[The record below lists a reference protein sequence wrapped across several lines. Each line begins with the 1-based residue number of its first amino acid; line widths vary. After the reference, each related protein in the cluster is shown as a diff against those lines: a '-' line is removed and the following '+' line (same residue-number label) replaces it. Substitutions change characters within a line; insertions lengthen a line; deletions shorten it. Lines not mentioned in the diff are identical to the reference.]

1 MWHRTKAPSV
11 LPEELSQG
19 ATVPSLC
26 SRTAPEVVE
35 GAGEGEEEEHVC
47 TEPPGWWAGLST
59 PGFIAWVVPALLL
72 GFSLPGH
79 GRGMG
84 YSHPAPGGPEG
95 SSKDALYQSREGE
108 PWVLLAAGMPRE
120 NASG

>member
-1 MWHRTKAPSV
+1 MPLS
-11 LPEELSQG
+11 LPCVQGQPQRWWKVQGKVRRRRSRFALSPQ
-19 ATVPSLC
+19 
-26 SRTAPEVVE
+26 
-35 GAGEGEEEEHVC
+35 AGG
-47 TEPPGWWAGLST
+47 AGLST

-84 YSHPAPGGPEG
+84 CSHPAPGGPEG